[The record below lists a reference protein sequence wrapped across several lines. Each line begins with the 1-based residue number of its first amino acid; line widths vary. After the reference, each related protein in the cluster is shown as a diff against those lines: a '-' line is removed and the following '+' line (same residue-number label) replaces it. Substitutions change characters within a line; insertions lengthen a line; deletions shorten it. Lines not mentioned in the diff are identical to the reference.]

1 MTSFPSFRYDHVLWT
16 GQVDCHRPQIS
27 LMKGTGSHSFCFH
40 IRIARSYTHNRV
52 KNLHME
58 RHDDFPSA
66 RNQAASS
73 QRSPNGKQNFLNNS
87 RSVRSVGNSGSEGSG
102 PGSGSWDAVR
112 TNVYICICRTTFNI
126 YIYKYIYII
135 IYICMY
141 VCMYVW
147 CVCMHVCIYIY
158 IYYIYIC
165 IYRKVVFLYICIYG
179 KGMRHCHEF

>member
-1 MTSFPSFRYDHVLWT
+1 MGLEQDGALEGSYLQTWRKTKPWKVMTSFPSFRYDHVLWT

-87 RSVRSVGNSGSEGSG
+87 RSVTSVGNSGRQLGSVFPRFRASIWRSCG
-102 PGSGSWDAVR
+102 QNAYRDLLNQSAGSYWATDA
-112 TNVYICICRTTFNI
+112 TYCT
-126 YIYKYIYII
+126 
-135 IYICMY
+135 
-141 VCMYVW
+141 
-147 CVCMHVCIYIY
+147 
-158 IYYIYIC
+158 
-165 IYRKVVFLYICIYG
+165 G
-179 KGMRHCHEF
+179 

>member
-1 MTSFPSFRYDHVLWT
+1 MGLEQDGALEGSYLQTWRKTKPWKVMTSFPSFRYDHVLWT

-126 YIYKYIYII
+126 YINRYI
-135 IYICMY
+135 
-141 VCMYVW
+141 
-147 CVCMHVCIYIY
+147 
-158 IYYIYIC
+158 
-165 IYRKVVFLYICIYG
+165 
-179 KGMRHCHEF
+179 